1 VDIIRMKTLVQTV
14 LLVVIVF
21 AVALAV
27 DQVAPLKQ
35 FTAFLDQH
43 PEPYRTITLVMA
55 LGGWALLI
63 GAFVLGLWS
72 MGRPMSEDEAQQF
85 MRTSAGRPGQ
95 VRHFRGRA
103 AGREFRRAATFREI
117 KDAWRSGDWLTNP
130 SWWPILLGLLG
141 APFALYGMFGY
152 FLVFGAPTVKLVCV
166 GALLYA
172 TARIVWGFWKA

>member
-1 VDIIRMKTLVQTV
+1 MKTLVQTI
-14 LLVVIVF
+14 LLVVVVF

-43 PEPYRTITLVMA
+43 PDPYRTITLVMA
-55 LGGWALLI
+55 IGGWALLI
-63 GAFVLGLWS
+63 GAFALGLWS
-72 MGRPMSEDEAQQF
+72 MSRPMSEDEAQQF

-95 VRHFRGRA
+95 VRHLRGRA

-117 KDAWRSGDWLTNP
+117 KDAWRSGDWLTDP

-141 APFALYGMFGY
+141 APLALYGMFGY
-152 FLVFGAPTVKLVCV
+152 FLVVGAPTVKLVCA

-172 TARIVWGFWKA
+172 TARTAWGFWKA